1 MAKIPKR
8 GANPA
13 LKKILKKNTAKMNV
27 EEGIN
32 AVRREMQATANSA
45 KPIKEFINDTL
56 VGNPSSRG
64 TNRKMSSEKTMNK
77 VFKTSKTPF
86 DTVDLEDAIEK
97 SKKEYDNIQS
107 TAKASKKEA
116 AKSYS
121 GRYSNPSMNENRAT
135 RNIVNQNNMKPLWKP
150 DTVKNSN
157 IKKEA
162 RQIKIDDRAQAYN
175 ELSKQGYDPA
185 SNSAQLAAEKRAKE
199 IKNER
204 IKGYHSKSNSL
215 SEKDN
220 KFFNQKNIRRGVGV
234 GVTGA
239 LVLSMFNNGGQQS
252 NAELYGQQQQRY

>member
-1 MAKIPKR
+1 MGKTR
-8 GANPA
+8 
-13 LKKILKKNTAKMNV
+13 TAMKAFDEV
-27 EEGIN
+27 EEAIRRGVTKEGKKEIRKASRVAKKEVKKEVKDAFSNTSRSSFSVVDN
-32 AVRREMQATANSA
+32 A
-45 KPIKEFINDTL
+45 IG
-56 VGNPSSRG
+56 GNPIVDSTMADAFNMAREKEVAAAISR
-64 TNRKMSSEKTMNK
+64 EK
-77 VFKTSKTPF
+77 
-86 DTVDLEDAIEK
+86 AAAAAA
-97 SKKEYDNIQS
+97 KK
-107 TAKASKKEA
+107 AARKEA

-135 RNIVNQNNMKPLWKP
+135 RKIVKQNDMKPLWKP

-162 RQIKIDDRAQAYN
+162 RQIKIDDRAQAYG
-175 ELSKQGYDPA
+175 ELSKKGYDPA
-185 SNSAQLAAEKRAKE
+185 SDYAQLAAEKRAKE

-204 IKGYHSKSNSL
+204 IKSYHSKSNSS

-220 KFFNQKNIRRGVGV
+220 KFFNQKNIRRAVGA